1 MRIRTAVPEDA
12 EELAAIEKLCFPSAE
27 AASPEQ
33 LAARMDVY
41 SDHFLVLQEENG
53 RIVSFVDGLCTDQR
67 NLTDEMYERPEM
79 HREDGAW
86 QMIFGVNTIPEC
98 RSKGYASKL
107 LQRFTALAA
116 AQGRNG
122 LVLTCK
128 AALLPFYARL
138 GFKDEGMS
146 ASVHGGV
153 PWHQMRLILCDTRQE
168 DNR

>member
-12 EELAAIEKLCFPSAE
+12 EELAAIEKLCFPPAE
-27 AASPEQ
+27 AASPKQ
-33 LAARMDVY
+33 LAARLDVY
-41 SDHFLVLQEENG
+41 SEHFLVLQEENG

-79 HREDGAW
+79 HREDGVW

-138 GFKDEGMS
+138 GFKDEGIS

-153 PWHQMRLILCDTRQE
+153 PWHQMRLTLCDIRQE